1 MSPSHTSGVG
11 EPIGA
16 RSGSAVEGSC
26 EWWQLSSE
34 ANQIQFV
41 FLLSKFVSDDFANP
55 MILERYFRRQQLF
68 ASTVMWDVSFYEI
81 LMWDVY
87 SHESLRG
94 ARCIYEK
101 FSYHE
106 QNFEVHLWECRPSRK
121 FEMHLREYLPSRNCH
136 KNLNLLRNSVNQS
149 KKILYS
155 LGVLSAG
162 ERYEFWFHANLWGYL
177 DDAASPPFPPSP
189 TRSKCQL

>member
-16 RSGSAVEGSC
+16 RSGAAVEGSC

-106 QNFEVHLWECRPSRK
+106 QNFDVHLWALTKIWNAFKRIPPLTKRSQK
-121 FEMHLREYLPSRNCH
+121 FESP
-136 KNLNLLRNSVNQS
+136 
-149 KKILYS
+149 KKF
-155 LGVLSAG
+155 
-162 ERYEFWFHANLWGYL
+162 RH
-177 DDAASPPFPPSP
+177 P
-189 TRSKCQL
+189 K